1 MPKQV
6 NQPLRPLNDAG
17 LAIWASVPRPTAP
30 VELELL
36 QQLCEQVD
44 ERAALRA
51 LVVAEGDSA
60 DRRALRDL
68 ETSIAA
74 GFARLQVAAA
84 SSAATTREQR
94 LLAARDQLAVALT
107 TETDSTKRA
116 VLSREYR
123 LVLDR
128 IEELM
133 PATTES
139 KIDELANRRADRNT
153 VTSNRKAPRA
163 RKSG

>member
-1 MPKQV
+1 MAKQV
-6 NQPLRPLNDAG
+6 NRSLRPLNDAG
-17 LAIWASVPRPTAP
+17 LAIWSSVPRPAAP

-44 ERAALRA
+44 ERTALRA
-51 LVVAEGDSA
+51 LVIAEGDSA

-74 GFARLQVAAA
+74 GFARLQVSAA

-153 VTSNRKAPRA
+153 VTSNRKGARPRQ
-163 RKSG
+163 SG